1 MPSCLYN
8 DSDGPPSRD
17 TDGSSRHS
25 AEIIS
30 TVYMSGQEIVRLKWT
45 SSRGYI
51 QSVRRGCISVLLIS
65 KIRFLSQSGAP
76 TSVPAPHSRKT
87 LSNCR
92 QGTNKNWKVNL
103 WLSFFFPMDAFNMTA
118 KTRTFW
124 KLIEREIY
132 VRTDVWDP
140 YCNAS
145 CAKPAFLCVQVYS
158 GDESEVIR
166 SSAVNSWPSS
176 SLTIEVVTITDICH
190 SGVRHCSCRLSCK
203 IVWWTL
209 VTA

>member
-1 MPSCLYN
+1 MILTGRHPGTLM
-8 DSDGPPSRD
+8 GAPD
-17 TDGSSRHS
+17 TQQRLSVWNEQAQED
-25 AEIIS
+25 
-30 TVYMSGQEIVRLKWT
+30 TYGQE
-45 SSRGYI
+45 G
-51 QSVRRGCISVLLIS
+51 GISVLLITEV
-65 KIRFLSQSGAP
+65 RALSQSGAP
-76 TSVPAPHSRKT
+76 TSLPAPHSRKT

-103 WLSFFFPMDAFNMTA
+103 WLSSFFPMDAFNMTA

-124 KLIEREIY
+124 KLIERDIY
-132 VRTDVWDP
+132 VGTDVWDP

-145 CAKPAFLCVQVYS
+145 CAKPAFLSVQVYS

-166 SSAVNSWPSS
+166 SSAVNSWPSF

-190 SGVRHCSCRLSCK
+190 SDVRHCSRRLSCK

-209 VTA
+209 ATA